1 MLPCFTKRRGQRAA
15 VGAMMPARSRN
26 PVVLAMSS
34 SVAPLRFGAALALAA
49 VLSACSS
56 IPTLPSTAGGDSGTK
71 VPGYLTGTA
80 IPDSLALSPAPPA
93 PGSAAAQLDDAV
105 ANQALSMRG
114 SARFVQAHTD
124 ADLSFPAGANQ
135 FSCAL
140 GVAVTAKTTPVL
152 YRLLERSRIDASA
165 ATKAAKTHYQR
176 PRPFM
181 VNNAPTCTP
190 DDEEGLRSSGSYP
203 SGHTSIGWAWALIL
217 SEIDPEHAT
226 ALIERG
232 RNYGH
237 SRLVCNVHWYSDV
250 QQGQFMGAATVARL
264 HDNPEFAADLAKA
277 REELVHA
284 RTLNLPMP
292 RDCAAETAALTSDI
306 PEAR

>member
-1 MLPCFTKRRGQRAA
+1 MSF
-15 VGAMMPARSRN
+15 
-26 PVVLAMSS
+26 PVS
-34 SVAPLRFGAALALAA
+34 PLRLGAALALAA

-56 IPTLPSTAGGDSGTK
+56 TPTLPSTAGGDSSSK
-71 VPGYLTGTA
+71 VTGYLTGTA

-93 PGSAAAQLDDAV
+93 PGSASAQLDDAV
-105 ANQALSMRG
+105 ASQALSMQG
-114 SARFVQAHTD
+114 SARFAQAHTD
-124 ADLSFPAGANQ
+124 ADLSFPAGADQ

-190 DDEEGLRSSGSYP
+190 EDEEGLRESGSYP
-203 SGHTSIGWAWALIL
+203 SGHTSIGWAWGLIL

-264 HDNPEFAADLAKA
+264 HDNPEFVADLAKA
-277 REELVHA
+277 RRELAYA
-284 RTLNLPMP
+284 RTLKQSLP

-306 PEAR
+306 SEAR

>member
-1 MLPCFTKRRGQRAA
+1 MSF
-15 VGAMMPARSRN
+15 
-26 PVVLAMSS
+26 PVT
-34 SVAPLRFGAALALAA
+34 PLRLGAALALVAA
-49 VLSACSS
+49 LSACSS
-56 IPTLPSTAGGDSGTK
+56 TPTRPSASGEDASTK
-71 VPGYLTGTA
+71 VTGYLVGSA

-93 PGSAAAQLDDAV
+93 PGSASAQLDEAV
-105 ANQALSMRG
+105 ASQALTMRG
-114 SARFVQAHTD
+114 SARFIQAHTD
-124 ADLSFPAGANQ
+124 ADLSFPAGADQ

-140 GVAVTAKTTPVL
+140 GVAVTARTTPVL
-152 YRLLERSRIDASA
+152 YSLLERSRIDASA

-190 DDEEGLRSSGSYP
+190 DDEEALRKSGSYP
-203 SGHTSIGWAWALIL
+203 SGHTAIGWAWGLIL
-217 SEIDPEHAT
+217 SEIDPDHAT

-237 SRLVCNVHWYSDV
+237 SRLVCNVHWYSDI

-264 HDNPEFAADLAKA
+264 HDNPDFVADLAKA
-277 REELVHA
+277 RQELAHA
-284 RTLNLPMP
+284 RTLRQPLP

>member
-1 MLPCFTKRRGQRAA
+1 MML
-15 VGAMMPARSRN
+15 VRSCN
-26 PVVLAMSS
+26 PVVLAMSFPVS
-34 SVAPLRFGAALALAA
+34 SLRLGAALALAA

-56 IPTLPSTAGGDSGTK
+56 TPTLPSAGKDSSNK
-71 VPGYLTGTA
+71 VVGYLVGSA

-93 PGSAAAQLDDAV
+93 PGSVAAQLDEAV
-105 ANQALSMRG
+105 ASQAMNMRG

-124 ADLSFPAGANQ
+124 ADLSFPAGADQ

-152 YRLLERSRIDASA
+152 YSLLERSRIDASA

-190 DDEEGLRSSGSYP
+190 DDEEGLRKSGSYP
-203 SGHTSIGWAWALIL
+203 SGHTSIGWAWGLIL
-217 SEIDPEHAT
+217 SEIDPDHAT

-250 QQGQFMGAATVARL
+250 QQGQFMGSATVARL
-264 HDNPEFAADLAKA
+264 HDNPAFVADLAKA
-277 REELVHA
+277 REELAHA
-284 RTLNLPMP
+284 RTLKQPLP

>member
-1 MLPCFTKRRGQRAA
+1 MSL
-15 VGAMMPARSRN
+15 
-26 PVVLAMSS
+26 LAS
-34 SVAPLRFGAALALAA
+34 PLRLGAAFALAA

-56 IPTLPSTAGGDSGTK
+56 TPTLPSTGKDSSNK
-71 VPGYLTGTA
+71 VVGYLSGSA

-93 PGSAAAQLDDAV
+93 PGSAAAQLDEAV
-105 ANQALSMRG
+105 ASQAMTMRD

-124 ADLSFPAGANQ
+124 ADLSFPAGADQ

-152 YRLLERSRIDASA
+152 YSLLERSRIDASA

-190 DDEEGLRSSGSYP
+190 EDEEGLRKSGSYP

-217 SEIDPEHAT
+217 SEIDPDHAT

-250 QQGQFMGAATVARL
+250 QQGRFMGAATVARL
-264 HDNPEFAADLAKA
+264 HDNPGFVADLAKA
-277 REELVHA
+277 RRELAHA
-284 RTLNLPMP
+284 RTLNLPLP
-292 RDCAAETAALTSDI
+292 RDCAAETAALTADI

>member
-1 MLPCFTKRRGQRAA
+1 MSLPA
-15 VGAMMPARSRN
+15 S
-26 PVVLAMSS
+26 
-34 SVAPLRFGAALALAA
+34 PLRLGAALALAA

-56 IPTLPSTAGGDSGTK
+56 TPTLPSAGKDSSNK
-71 VPGYLTGTA
+71 VVGYLVGPA

-93 PGSAAAQLDDAV
+93 PGSVAAQLDEAV
-105 ANQALSMRG
+105 ASQAMNMRD
-114 SARFVQAHTD
+114 SARFAQAHTD
-124 ADLSFPAGANQ
+124 ADLSFPAGADQ

-152 YRLLERSRIDASA
+152 YSLLERSRIDASA

-190 DDEEGLRSSGSYP
+190 DDEEGLRKSGSYP
-203 SGHTSIGWAWALIL
+203 SGHTSIGWAWGLIL

-264 HDNPEFAADLAKA
+264 HDNPAFVADLAKA
-277 REELVHA
+277 REELAHA
-284 RTLNLPMP
+284 RTLNLPLP

>member
-1 MLPCFTKRRGQRAA
+1 MSLPA
-15 VGAMMPARSRN
+15 S
-26 PVVLAMSS
+26 
-34 SVAPLRFGAALALAA
+34 PLRLGAALALAA

-56 IPTLPSTAGGDSGTK
+56 TPTLPSAGKDSSNK
-71 VPGYLTGTA
+71 VVGYLVGSA

-93 PGSAAAQLDDAV
+93 PGSVAAQLDEAV
-105 ANQALSMRG
+105 ASQAMNMRG

-124 ADLSFPAGANQ
+124 ADLSFPAGADQ

-152 YRLLERSRIDASA
+152 YSLLERSRIDASA

-181 VNNAPTCTP
+181 VNTAPTCTP
-190 DDEEGLRSSGSYP
+190 DDEEGLRKSGSYP
-203 SGHTSIGWAWALIL
+203 SGHTSIGWAWGLIL

-264 HDNPEFAADLAKA
+264 HDNPAFVADLAKA
-277 REELVHA
+277 REELGHA
-284 RTLNLPMP
+284 RTLNLPLP